1 MKKIL
6 ENLSSPMTRL
16 PLPNTGLNARQ
27 GRIMRTSP
35 RISSPGRLPPSC
47 VLRMANDLRLLT
59 EEIWATDKRPVGNV
73 LQALSHLALINSAI
87 AIDSKG
93 RPPRMECR

>member
-1 MKKIL
+1 
-6 ENLSSPMTRL
+6 
-16 PLPNTGLNARQ
+16 
-27 GRIMRTSP
+27 
-35 RISSPGRLPPSC
+35 
-47 VLRMANDLRLLT
+47 MANDLRLLT